1 MYRETSF
8 GKRIDMIALKRVEE
22 HASTDFCSR
31 IDVFAMS
38 FSSYRILD
46 NYPDSAYFNT
56 SNVPTAPRSFLQD
69 VLNLDCPSK
78 NFDDP
83 AAFYQ
88 TPEFLKTNA
97 ISTAT
102 SFDQTDFALRN
113 PVIQSTA
120 VDTSGECN
128 IFSTETSIDCTK
140 DNTIHELGT

>member
-1 MYRETSF
+1 
-8 GKRIDMIALKRVEE
+8 
-22 HASTDFCSR
+22 
-31 IDVFAMS
+31 MS
-38 FSSYRILD
+38 LTYRILD
-46 NYPDSAYFNT
+46 T
-56 SNVPTAPRSFLQD
+56 SNVPTAGCPEPRLSL
-69 VLNLDCPSK
+69 K

-128 IFSTETSIDCTK
+128 IFSTETSIDYTK